1 MPRRPE
7 QGGPLGLRDE
17 GLDGGDHTGGAE
29 GEEGSVRVQ
38 VGRGIRDGGGD
49 PDFLWLPGGSGGGG
63 WWEVEFL
70 EKDEVISAVRE
81 GRPT

>member
-7 QGGPLGLRDE
+7 QGGPPGLRDE

-38 VGRGIRDGGGD
+38 VGRGTWDGGGD
-49 PDFLWLPGGSGGGG
+49 PDCLRLPGVSGGGG
-63 WWEVEFL
+63 WWEVKFS
-70 EKDEVISAVRE
+70 EKDEVIGAIRA